1 MKGNPISNRIVFLS
15 GKTGCGKSF
24 ALNYLIHREYELK
37 RREGIVVLDLR
48 DDHLNL
54 LKEKDFY
61 YLRISPN
68 ILNNYELDWAG
79 ILTKYSYLLVSPFKL
94 SREEYEQLA
103 DNIAEGI
110 VEIGNRVY
118 VLEEAG
124 LAFPVYSGIR
134 RNLSVLITT
143 GRKLGIDFYFTSQRP
158 SFVST
163 VAVSQANVR
172 ICFSVDDQND
182 IQRMKSYF
190 SDVDLSKLQRFQFVA
205 RNEFSHEQ
213 IQSDT
218 NNLKD
223 LDKILWEDL

>member
-1 MKGNPISNRIVFLS
+1 MISNPISNLIVFLV

-24 ALNYLIHREYELK
+24 TLHHILKKEYELK
-37 RREGIVVLDLR
+37 RRAGICILDLR
-48 DDHLNL
+48 DDHLAF
-54 LKEKDFY
+54 LKLPGFH
-61 YLRISPN
+61 YLKISPN

-79 ILTKYSYLLVSPFKL
+79 ILTKYPYLLVSPSKL

-103 DNIAEGI
+103 DDIAKGI
-110 VEIGNRVY
+110 VEVGNRIY

-143 GRKLGIDFYFTSQRP
+143 GRKLNVDFYFTSQRP

-172 ICFSVDDQND
+172 ISFSMDDAND
-182 IQRMKSYF
+182 INRVKTYF
-190 SDVDLSKLQRFQFVA
+190 ENVDISTLKRFEFVA
-205 RNEFSHEQ
+205 RNEFSHKQ
-213 IQSDT
+213 VIGNT
-218 NNLKD
+218 NNLKV
-223 LDKILWEDL
+223 LDEILWESL